1 MTNLKVHKNNKK
13 DKTLVKV
20 RDVTF
25 NDGSFN
31 LIAGPC
37 SVESYEMLDEI
48 ASLIVKNGGK
58 LLRAGTY
65 KLRTSPYTFQGL
77 GQEGIEIL
85 HKVGKKYNLVTVSEI
100 PSLCELD
107 LFIEKVDIIQ
117 VGTRNMENYPLLE
130 ALGKTN
136 KPIILKR
143 GQQATIEE
151 WLLAAEYIL
160 KGGNDQVILCER
172 GIRTFE
178 TYTRNTLDLS
188 AVLALRDLTHLPV
201 IIDPSH
207 GTGRSEM
214 VSSFVEIAHFMKT
227 DGAIIEVHKE
237 PENALSDGFQAID
250 FKEYERLV
258 NKTWKK

>member
-117 VGTRNMENYPLLE
+117 VGTRNMENYALLE

-136 KPIILKR
+136 KPIILKEDNK
-143 GQQATIEE
+143 QP
-151 WLLAAEYIL
+151 L
-160 KGGNDQVILCER
+160 KNG
-172 GIRTFE
+172 
-178 TYTRNTLDLS
+178 Y
-188 AVLALRDLTHLPV
+188 
-201 IIDPSH
+201 
-207 GTGRSEM
+207 
-214 VSSFVEIAHFMKT
+214 
-227 DGAIIEVHKE
+227 
-237 PENALSDGFQAID
+237 
-250 FKEYERLV
+250 
-258 NKTWKK
+258 